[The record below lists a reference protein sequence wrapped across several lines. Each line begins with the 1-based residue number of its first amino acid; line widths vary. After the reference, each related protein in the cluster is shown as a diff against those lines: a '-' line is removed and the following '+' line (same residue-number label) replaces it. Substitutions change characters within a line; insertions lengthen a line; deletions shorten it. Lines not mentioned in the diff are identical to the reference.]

1 MEWSEQNQMC
11 RFIAS
16 HPEPVIVLATDQQI
30 KDMERFTCGDK
41 ASPISVD
48 ATFNLGQFYVTPIT
62 YRNPFLL
69 NNDANSAC
77 FCGPI
82 LIHYR
87 KTAYSYSTLFPT
99 IKKLIGRYQQRA
111 FGTDG
116 EHELIK
122 AVSDAFPNTK
132 LLRCVMHFLSN
143 LKDHAKGAGAEKVV
157 RDLQHLLQS
166 PYEDFNNLF
175 EGLVSKYHEHAS
187 LINFLLKSR
196 DLIHLTLHS
205 YQNGGGVKKTPAR
218 PCLQKTPAP
227 CLPEEHVCRKL
238 STC

>member
-16 HPEPVIVLATDQQI
+16 HPEQVIVLATDQQI
-30 KDMERFTCGDK
+30 TDMERFTCGDK

-69 NNDANSAC
+69 NNDDNSAC

-82 LIHYR
+82 LIHFR

-132 LLRCVMHFLSN
+132 LLQCVMHFLSN
-143 LKDHAKGAGAEKVV
+143 LKDHAKSAGAEKLVS
-157 RDLQHLLQS
+157 DLQHLQL
-166 PYEDFNNLF
+166 PYQDFDNL
-175 EGLVSKYHEHAS
+175 
-187 LINFLLKSR
+187 
-196 DLIHLTLHS
+196 
-205 YQNGGGVKKTPAR
+205 
-218 PCLQKTPAP
+218 
-227 CLPEEHVCRKL
+227 
-238 STC
+238 

>member
-41 ASPISVD
+41 AAPISVD
-48 ATFNLGQFYVTPIT
+48 ATFNLGKFYVTPIT

-69 NNDANSAC
+69 NDDDNSAC

-82 LIHYR
+82 SIHYR
-87 KTAYSYSTLFPT
+87 KSAYINSTLFQT
-99 IKKLIGRYQQRA
+99 FIKLTPRYQQREWDRHWTQTHQGC
-111 FGTDG
+111 FRC
-116 EHELIK
+116 I
-122 AVSDAFPNTK
+122 PNTK

-157 RDLQHLLQS
+157 RDIQHLFQS

-175 EGLVSKYHEHAS
+175 DGLVSKYHEHAS

-196 DLIHLTLHS
+196 DLVHLTLHP
-205 YQNGGGVKKTPAR
+205 YHNGGTLFALLLFVFN
-218 PCLQKTPAP
+218 
-227 CLPEEHVCRKL
+227 
-238 STC
+238 